1 MNAENKLPRFVRPML
16 ARRSEPFDSQR
27 HLFELKWDGMR
38 ALAFVGHEDCRL
50 MSRWGNE
57 MTSRF
62 PELVHFS
69 GLRPGTVLDGE
80 LVVCKDAQPH
90 LGSLQSRLHVSGAL
104 KIAHLARALPVTYV
118 VFDLLY
124 DDFTSVMSESLR
136 SRRDR
141 LHALVKQQDDP
152 RLVFSEGIVG
162 SGVTLFREVC
172 RRGLEGVVAKELSSG
187 YRPGRRGGAWL
198 KIKHA

>member
-57 MTSRF
+57 LTCRF
-62 PELVHFS
+62 PELVQFS

-90 LGSLQSRLHVSGAL
+90 LGSMQSRLHVSGAL

-118 VFDLLY
+118 VFELLY
-124 DDFTSVMSESLR
+124 DDFMDRRIAFSGIGRTAQGR
-136 SRRDR
+136 SRVLDLQQLIR
-141 LHALVKQQDDP
+141 LSVPLPKLA
-152 RLVFSEGIVG
+152 R
-162 SGVTLFREVC
+162 
-172 RRGLEGVVAKELSSG
+172 KEM
-187 YRPGRRGGAWL
+187 
-198 KIKHA
+198 